1 MKFRP
6 LLLAVPLALAAAAQ
20 ADPAR
25 CCFTNQAYSGV
36 CEVTPA
42 KDETC
47 ADILSYLNN
56 PQSSGKSYC
65 GGTNVRGGWESV
77 TCKTPS

>member
-1 MKFRP
+1 MKMIS
-6 LLLAVPLALAAAAQ
+6 LLVSVPLALAAAAHG
-20 ADPAR
+20 DPAR

-42 KDETC
+42 KGETC
-47 ADILSYLNN
+47 ADILAYLNN

-65 GGTNVRGGWESV
+65 GGTNVRGGWQSV
-77 TCKTPS
+77 TCKTGS